1 MGQGLIIGC
10 LVAWNKV
17 QKKRI
22 VLYSVS
28 GNTRRIKNI
37 RANLHNSIFVDS
49 IVSILQIDKALK
61 QNDLEIHQLTDI
73 INSLEKSKGKHELIM
88 ARRKLTN
95 QSLENV
101 FKLYDFTRFDEKKL
115 LKSDYSKTQCQ
126 NASNKDLTP
135 TGTGNCCAPKLL
147 NYAFSHQLQIVSMDE
162 IYFSP
167 QYRSS

>member
-1 MGQGLIIGC
+1 MGQGLIIGY

-22 VLYSVS
+22 VLYSAS
-28 GNTRRIKNI
+28 RNTRRIKNI
-37 RANLHNSIFVDS
+37 STNLHNSIFVDS

-126 NASNKDLTP
+126 NASNRVWRLLCSKSFELRLFSSAA
-135 TGTGNCCAPKLL
+135 NCK
-147 NYAFSHQLQIVSMDE
+147 YG
-162 IYFSP
+162 
-167 QYRSS
+167 

>member
-1 MGQGLIIGC
+1 MGQGLIIGY

-22 VLYSVS
+22 VLYSAS
-28 GNTRRIKNI
+28 RNTRRIKNI
-37 RANLHNSIFVDS
+37 NTNLHNSIFVDS
-49 IVSILQIDKALK
+49 IVSISQIDKALK
-61 QNDLEIHQLTDI
+61 QNDLKIHQLTDI
-73 INSLEKSKGKHELIM
+73 VNSLEKSKGKHELIM

-126 NASNKDLTP
+126 KPP
-135 TGTGNCCAPKLL
+135 TGSGDCCAPKLL

>member
-22 VLYSVS
+22 VLYSGS

-37 RANLHNSIFVDS
+37 STNLHNSIFVDS

-61 QNDLEIHQLTDI
+61 QNDLKIHQLTDI

-101 FKLYDFTRFDEKKL
+101 FKLYDFTRFDGKKL

-126 NASNKDLTP
+126 NASNRNWTP
-135 TGTGNCCAPKLL
+135 RGSGDCCAPKLL
-147 NYAFSHQLQIVSMDE
+147 NYALSHKLQIVSMDE